1 MFFQGQTLYR
11 TYLRNGWSDWCETKR
26 RCIGWILGKLC
37 DLDLSPDL
45 WPWPRSFKVKVWNS
59 LIWGMGG
66 WLTWNERDV
75 SRSFMTMT
83 VTYGQPWWGGWMYHI
98 VIGVTSDVG
107 VPSTY
112 LVMTSCWQHICFSE
126 IEFVNPLISLPTQCG
141 QFIDFLQNTIYAHK
155 LCLQL
160 FSFWRQCLVIYN
172 IKTGLYIITQQCCC
186 VVI

>member
-1 MFFQGQTLYR
+1 MFFQGQTLYW

-59 LIWGMGG
+59 LIWGMEG
-66 WLTWNERDV
+66 LTWNERDV

-83 VTYGQPWWGGWMYHI
+83 VTYGWGGWMYHI
-98 VIGVTSDVG
+98 VTGVTSDVG

-112 LVMTSCWQHICFSE
+112 LVKCGIKLLIHYSFSE
-126 IEFVNPLISLPTQCG
+126 FNGAVVLGLCG
-141 QFIDFLQNTIYAHK
+141 CMQPFLYRSRMCLFHDRYWMCCFYSIVVVRYEHK
-155 LCLQL
+155 A
-160 FSFWRQCLVIYN
+160 W
-172 IKTGLYIITQQCCC
+172 
-186 VVI
+186 